1 MICIYFLGISA
12 GMHDPAVALVK
23 DNKIVAFV
31 EEERFNR
38 IKHSKG
44 FFPHR
49 SLEWVLKKE
58 GIKISD
64 IDKIGFYLNPS
75 FSNMVLKKTFNLL
88 KSPIEFGAAIRWK
101 NRIKKI
107 PISGLK
113 YYFKYKTSNIEYIN
127 HHLCHSAST
136 FLLSGFKKS
145 NILTID
151 GVGEIETTTMRFG
164 DRNKIEMLQS
174 VYDPNSLGYVYSCVT
189 EFLGFESNEGEGK
202 VMGLAPYGNKYYK
215 IFDNFIKIKGE
226 TFEVNP
232 KLFLLDGTSVTY
244 TDYLTNKLG
253 EPRISSEPIE
263 KKHMDIAFSLQER
276 LEQVVLHLV
285 ENLIE
290 TTGNKNLCLAGGVAL
305 NCKMNGRI
313 LESGL
318 IDDIFI
324 QPAAGDAGCALG
336 AALWLAHNE
345 GFKFKKMEHIYYG
358 PEYSDEEVKK
368 VLDTAHIKYEE
379 ISDPS
384 GTAAELLSQ
393 GKIVGWFQGRMEAGP
408 RALGNRSI
416 LADPRDPGIKDKLN
430 YLVKHREPFRP
441 FCPSLLDK
449 AKKEYFENPYES
461 PFMIL
466 SFKVKEEKRKEI
478 PGVVHVDGTVRP
490 QTVTKKT
497 NHKYYKLIEEFEKLT
512 GVPVVLNTSFNIKG
526 EPMVCTPAQAL
537 ADFYSTGMDALI
549 INNFLITK

>member
-1 MICIYFLGISA
+1 MYFLGITA
-12 GMHDPAVALVK
+12 GMHDPAVALIR

-38 IKHSKG
+38 VKHAKG
-44 FFPHR
+44 YFPTMA
-49 SLEWVLKKE
+49 LNWVLKKE
-58 GIKISD
+58 KIKIDD
-64 IDKIGFYLNPS
+64 IDKIGYYLDPS
-75 FSNMVLKKTFNLL
+75 VSNMVVKKIHNIA
-88 KSPIEFGAAIRWK
+88 KSPINIGAAIRWS
-101 NRIKKI
+101 NRLKTY
-107 PISGLK
+107 PISNLK
-113 YYFKYKTSNIEYIN
+113 KYFKYKKNDINYIN

-145 NILTID
+145 SILTID
-151 GVGEIETTTMRFG
+151 GVGEYASATMRYG
-164 DRNKIEMLQS
+164 SSNELELLYEIKE
-174 VYDPNSLGYVYSCVT
+174 PNSLGYVYSAVT
-189 EFLGFESNEGEGK
+189 DFLGFETNEGEGK
-202 VMGLAPYGNKYYK
+202 VMGLAPYGSNYYK
-215 IFDNFIKIKGE
+215 IFDEIIKPTRNGFVTKKIFSSNG
-226 TFEVNP
+226 FMDVSYSD
-232 KLFLLDGTSVTY
+232 FLTL
-244 TDYLTNKLG
+244 KLG
-253 EPRISSEPIE
+253 QPRLPSEPLE
-263 KKHMDIAFSLQER
+263 KRHMDIAYSLQER
-276 LEQVVLHLV
+276 LEQIALHLV
-285 ENLIE
+285 ERLVEI
-290 TTGNKNLCLAGGVAL
+290 TGNKNLCLAGGVAL

-336 AALWLAHNE
+336 AALWLAHEE
-345 GFKFKKMEHIYYG
+345 GFKFKKLEHVYFG
-358 PEYSDEEVKK
+358 PEYSNEEVEK
-368 VLDTAHIKYEE
+368 VLKTANLKYEE

-384 GTAAELLSQ
+384 GTAAELLAQ

-449 AKKEYFENPYES
+449 AKKEYLENAYES

-466 SFKVKEEKRKEI
+466 SFKVPEEKRKEI

-490 QTVTKKT
+490 QTVTKEA
-497 NHKYYKLIEEFEKLT
+497 NPRYYKLISEFEKLT

-526 EPMVCTPAQAL
+526 EPIVCKPEQAI

-549 INNFLITK
+549 INDFLIAK